1 MSLIKCT
8 ECGKEISD
16 KATSCP
22 NCGCPI
28 EKTAIPQGL
37 NNQATN
43 KSKKKGHGC
52 LVPSVILVVLFI
64 GLCTAVSQG
73 VKDVKNHPE
82 KYDDS
87 IAKKYINVT
96 TEDGKLIDEI
106 LSKCGIENVSAFT
119 HDELLDNAHKK
130 GETGYRLKC
139 DRSDNVILY
148 LNPDMKVH
156 SVVYAD
162 HKLYSKGK
170 FKATIQDFTFSV
182 EEASKYQS
190 LCEEKVKTILKSP
203 STAKFPNF
211 QEWGFGKEK
220 NSVTVQGYVDAQNS
234 FGAETRSTFQ
244 FIIEPDTN
252 TIKSFVFDGEE
263 LIK

>member
-8 ECGKEISD
+8 KCGKEISEE
-16 KATSCP
+16 ASFCP
-22 NCGCPI
+22 NCGYPV
-28 EKTAIPQGL
+28 KNTTIPQGL
-37 NNQATN
+37 NNQTPN
-43 KSKKKGHGC
+43 KTKKKGHGC
-52 LVPSVILVVLFI
+52 LIPCVILVTLFI
-64 GLCTAVSQG
+64 GLCVAVSQG
-73 VKDVKNHPE
+73 AKDAKNHPE

-87 IAKKYINVT
+87 IAKKYINVN
-96 TEDGKLIDEI
+96 TEDGKLIDEA

-170 FKATIQDFTFSV
+170 VKATIQDFTFSL

-190 LCEEKVKTILKSP
+190 FCEEEVKKILKSP
-203 STAKFPNF
+203 STAKFPNY
-211 QEWGFGKEK
+211 QEWGFGKKK
-220 NSVTVQGYVDAQNS
+220 NSVTIQGYVDSQNS
-234 FGAETRSTFQ
+234 FGTKTRSKFQ
-244 FIIEPDTN
+244 FIIESDTN
-252 TIKSFVFDGEE
+252 TIKSFIFDGEE